1 MQSRP
6 YDSPTSHRPVT
17 RFLGAGSAGKRA
29 LGILSMGC
37 VLLGTGGC
45 LGSDKTPELTDEEK
59 VELYSETASFLYEDS
74 SFVRAQ
80 DQAVKVLE
88 VDPENL
94 AMRRMIGWIR
104 LRSGAPRDLDIAE
117 DFFRR
122 LVRDGDD
129 HAATIQG
136 LATVCERLGLGYEE
150 TARSYESGGREAPEG
165 EDITALVEETH
176 EMALQY
182 WHESETLYLS
192 TLTEGEGSTRS
203 KNGLQRVYAYLGK
216 YDESLAMV
224 DQVLSEARGELEQW
238 RRMLT
243 NSDLGEQDEIL
254 MRTNEKAAIALLRN
268 THLFAA
274 DLLFQQNRYADALGN
289 VESAVMLDSTDAELY
304 SLRAQLR
311 SKTGD
316 FAGAIEDIDVY
327 LRRSE
332 TPLDHPDVRR
342 AFDLR
347 TECELALA
355 RTADSGR

>member
-1 MQSRP
+1 MQSRHL
-6 YDSPTSHRPVT
+6 DFTSSRRPAA
-17 RFLGAGSAGKRA
+17 RYSAAGSLGKRA

-37 VLLGTGGC
+37 VLFASGGC
-45 LGSDKTPELTDEEK
+45 LGKDKTPELTDKEK

-129 HAATIQG
+129 HAATVQG

-150 TARSYESGGREAPEG
+150 TARSYETGAREIEEG
-165 EDITALVEETH
+165 DDREALVEDTH
-176 EMALQY
+176 TMALKY
-182 WHESETLYLS
+182 WHEAETLYQS

-216 YDESLAMV
+216 YDESLEMV
-224 DQVLSEARGELEQW
+224 SQVLEEAGLELANW

-243 NSDLGEQDEIL
+243 NSNIGEKDEVL
-254 MRTNEKAAIALLRN
+254 FRTNEKAAIQLLHN

-274 DLLFQQNRYADALGN
+274 DLLYQQNRYADALSN
-289 VESAVMLDSTDAELY
+289 VESALLLDSTDAELY

-316 FAGAIEDIDVY
+316 YAGAIEDIDIY
-327 LRRSE
+327 LRRSD

-342 AFDLR
+342 AFDIR
-347 TECELALA
+347 ANCEASLA
-355 RTADSGR
+355 RTADSGQ